1 MDPPLHLVCAAVCNY
16 FPCSL
21 EEDEVSERKQEAS
34 ARQAQVRYRGPF
46 LSSAYPWHSARQSKI
61 VWICEARCRVGLPGP
76 STSSVTRLDYG
87 ADASRRGTLP
97 SRRAIGRS
105 CVAPGR
111 AGPRTA
117 AAEHIR
123 TSSHRARY
131 GNPHRFSSRASRC
144 APIRREVPPSR
155 RNRGVSSLVYH
166 QSGDTRSP
174 AQIACMPLY
183 LAGRSRSALHYL
195 HGGTLP
201 HACAGLGRD
210 REIRCA
216 SARGQRGRGAL
227 NSLGLF
233 GTD

>member
-76 STSSVTRLDYG
+76 STSSVTRLDYS
-87 ADASRRGTLP
+87 ADASRRAIGICP
-97 SRRAIGRS
+97 ARISPQRHQAGRAILRCTRPCGSSNGR
-105 CVAPGR
+105 R
-111 AGPRTA
+111 RTY
-117 AAEHIR
+117 
-123 TSSHRARY
+123 TY
-131 GNPHRFSSRASRC
+131 VLASRTVRESP
-144 APIRREVPPSR
+144 PIRREVPPSR
-155 RNRGVSSLVYH
+155 RNRGVSSPVYH

>member
-1 MDPPLHLVCAAVCNY
+1 MGMDPPLHLVCAAVCNY

-61 VWICEARCRVGLPGP
+61 VWICEAVGLPGP
-76 STSSVTRLDYG
+76 STSSVTRLDSG
-87 ADASRRGTLP
+87 FVPPGSHHSATKRG
-97 SRRAIGRS
+97 GRS

-131 GNPHRFSSRASRC
+131 GNPHRSGERSLPPDGIAASRRPC
-144 APIRREVPPSR
+144 TTKAGTPEARR
-155 RNRGVSSLVYH
+155 
-166 QSGDTRSP
+166 RSP
-174 AQIACMPLY
+174 ACRFIW
-183 LAGRSRSALHYL
+183 LAARARRYTTCTGAPCLTLVLAWDGIERFVVHRHAGK
-195 HGGTLP
+195 GGVVP
-201 HACAGLGRD
+201 
-210 REIRCA
+210 
-216 SARGQRGRGAL
+216 
-227 NSLGLF
+227 
-233 GTD
+233 